1 MILCHLET
9 QVRTSNSSDSV
20 QKTIVTYLPPIPSK
34 VTDFN
39 TIEQHLMYMQKLAEE
54 VNMPYVNVT
63 LDVGVAMNA
72 YGIILKDLKMS

>member
-1 MILCHLET
+1 MILCHLKT
-9 QVRTSNSSDSV
+9 QKRTSNSSDPV

-39 TIEQHLMYMQKLAEE
+39 TIEQYLMYMQKLAEE

-72 YGIILKDLKMS
+72 YGIILNDLKMS